1 MIVRSFIVP
10 GKPYAKKRHRI
21 GTIGGKGRAFNPKEN
36 VTAEGAIGNIAAR
49 HFAAPIMGAVKVE
62 VIAYFAI
69 PKSWSKKKAAAHLG
83 QPHCQKPDGDNILKA
98 VKDALNRIAWAD
110 DGQVYDA
117 RVRKVWGWIDQTVI
131 HVEGAESKELEG
143 MK

>member
-1 MIVRSFIVP
+1 MVVRYFIVP

-49 HFAAPIMGAVKVE
+49 HFPAPIMGPVAVDV
-62 VIAYFAI
+62 VATFAI
-69 PKSWSKKKAAAHLG
+69 PKSWSKKKSAAHMG
-83 QPHCQKPDGDNILKA
+83 EPHCQKPDGDNILKA

-117 RVRKVWGWIDQTVI
+117 RVTKVWSDTDATRIIVTGKDQ
-131 HVEGAESKELEG
+131 
-143 MK
+143 